1 MTAGGLEERGR
12 GRWIEGERKD
22 TEGPEVSLSSLSLYK
37 SNSFFRKHLQNH
49 KQKQIFLRLFPL
61 FTATSPMVLIRLL
74 RKSWAEQ
81 EEEEQASLGEKP
93 GLTQE
98 LAQEDGEDEISE
110 VHAES
115 KLLSDQVF
123 AE

>member
-1 MTAGGLEERGR
+1 
-12 GRWIEGERKD
+12 
-22 TEGPEVSLSSLSLYK
+22 
-37 SNSFFRKHLQNH
+37 
-49 KQKQIFLRLFPL
+49 
-61 FTATSPMVLIRLL
+61 MVLIRLL
-74 RKSWAEQ
+74 RISWAEQ
-81 EEEEQASLGEKP
+81 EEEEQGSLGEKP
-93 GLTQE
+93 GLTEE